1 MSASAKLR
9 ILTTSGYPLRPQ
21 WASRAD
27 VVTASSPPTLVREL
41 LAGSSSADAV
51 VLSASVRGEQV
62 AAAIFSSLR
71 PRVPMVLQ
79 DATWKR
85 GTGRLGRIG
94 SAVGLRLIDGRRTH
108 FCVLSEAEAELF
120 PHTWGVDPER
130 VHVTPW
136 YYGLSDAQLNAPV
149 EEGDFVF
156 AGGDSLRDYRPLID
170 AARSLAVPVR
180 IAARSAPPVPVAQ
193 MPANVDY
200 RALTEQDY
208 ALAMRSATIVVVA
221 LTGGTERSAGQN
233 NYLNPMALGKLVIV
247 AESIGVREYVEP
259 GVTGLVV
266 PAGDPGALARAI
278 AWAVDPANADEVRAI
293 AARGRKLVLERF
305 TPDHYVDRL
314 LEVVSAAVGPG
325 PGPGSAAASAKPLR
339 P

>member
-1 MSASAKLR
+1 MS
-9 ILTTSGYPLRPQ
+9 I
-21 WASRAD
+21 RAG
-27 VVTASSPPTLVREL
+27 AR
-41 LAGSSSADAV
+41 
-51 VLSASVRGEQV
+51 
-62 AAAIFSSLR
+62 
-71 PRVPMVLQ
+71 
-79 DATWKR
+79 
-85 GTGRLGRIG
+85 
-94 SAVGLRLIDGRRTH
+94 
-108 FCVLSEAEAELF
+108 
-120 PHTWGVDPER
+120 
-130 VHVTPW
+130 TPW

-156 AGGDSLRDYRPLID
+156 AGGDSLRDYHPLID

-259 GVTGLVV
+259 ESRAWSYP
-266 PAGDPGALARAI
+266 PAIRERSARAI
-278 AWAVDPANADEVRAI
+278 AWAVDPANADEVPAI
-293 AARGRKLVLERF
+293 AARGGSWCSSAS
-305 TPDHYVDRL
+305 RL
-314 LEVVSAAVGPG
+314 TTTSIACSRSISAAVGPG